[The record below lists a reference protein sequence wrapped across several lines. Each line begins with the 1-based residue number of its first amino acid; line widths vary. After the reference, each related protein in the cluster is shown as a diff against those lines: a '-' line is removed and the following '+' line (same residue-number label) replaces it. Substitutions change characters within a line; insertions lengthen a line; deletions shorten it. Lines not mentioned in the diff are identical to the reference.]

1 MSTRRIGFLSAVRRW
16 WPLVALAT
24 GAGGLLGYAYASGV
38 TPAYEAEA
46 KLVVGAPV
54 VTFEDQRAA
63 GELVP
68 TYAELVKTR
77 QLLEPA
83 LRRLGLPLSPQ
94 ELEGDIRGEAGEETR
109 VLTIRVRDEQAERAV
124 KLANAIATELIR
136 FVSSNGPSGRVAA
149 ANTPDVRL
157 RIVERASRADR
168 VRPQTILTMGFAALA
183 GGFGALAV
191 CVLLESL
198 SRKVDDEDDLRR
210 VAPAVLGSVNG
221 GVLSRSGGGSPP
233 WPGADEGDADPYRG
247 LARRLGE
254 AGEDGVLRSL
264 LVLGAEGDAGSGA
277 VALNLAAALA
287 GPGTR
292 VVLTDL
298 GDTREI
304 LRLVE
309 RRGSRASLLGKR
321 LSPVRHAGLTL
332 DRFSVRPSPALVL
345 AAPRAPEPRATTLD
359 EAHGLRALLLDD
371 ADVLIV
377 HAASLASSPAALAW
391 ARAVSGTLVVARRR
405 HTRRESVTDA
415 LETLELVG
423 TNVVGTVLHEGRDR
437 LAAISPLDRLFSATR
452 RP

>member
-16 WPLVALAT
+16 SPLVALAT
-24 GAGGLLGYAYASGV
+24 GAGALLGYAYASSV

-54 VTFEDQRAA
+54 VTLEDQRAA
-63 GELVP
+63 AELVP

-83 LRRLGLPLSPQ
+83 LRGLGLPLSPR
-94 ELEGDIRGEAGEETR
+94 ELEGDVRGEAEGETR
-109 VLTIRVRDEQAERAV
+109 VLTIRVRDEDAERAV
-124 KLANAIATELIR
+124 TLANAIAAELIR

-168 VRPQTILTMGFAALA
+168 VRPKAVLTMGFAALA

-191 CVLLESL
+191 CTILASL
-198 SRKVDDEDDLRR
+198 SRKVGNEEDLTR

-221 GVLSRSGGGSPP
+221 GVLSRSGGGNPD
-233 WPGADEGDADPYRG
+233 WPGADEGDVDPYRA

-254 AGEDGVLRSL
+254 AGQDRALRSL
-264 LVLGAEGDAGSGA
+264 LVLGAQGGAGSGA

-298 GDTREI
+298 GEAREI

-309 RRGSRASLLGKR
+309 RRSSRTSLLGKR
-321 LSPVRHAGLTL
+321 LPPIRHGGLTL

-345 AAPRAPEPRATTLD
+345 AVPRASEPRAMTLE
-359 EAHGLRALLLDD
+359 EAQGLLALLLDD

-377 HAASLASSPAALAW
+377 HAASIGSSPAALAW

-437 LAAISPLDRLFSATR
+437 PVTISPLGRLVSATR